1 MLRFLLMMAFPNLSK
16 KMQIRAFSKELSEF
30 FMDVVG
36 SNVKYREDS
45 KDERKD
51 FLNMLIQLKN
61 KGSIDGE
68 FSSDMKKLTLNEVL
82 AQAFLFFFAGT
93 DTSSTAISFALAELA
108 YNQEIQEK
116 LRKEIVEK
124 AKESKGELSYEALNE
139 MKYLE
144 KVIDGE

>member
-1 MLRFLLMMAFPNLSK
+1 MLRFLLMMVFPNFAK
-16 KMQIRAFSKELSEF
+16 KMRIRAFSKELSEF

-68 FSSDMKKLTLNEVL
+68 FSSDTKRLTLNEIL